1 MTGINGNPNVL
12 LLRVFNHFPSC
23 DSVLFSQGVTY
34 WLMGEATPEYMNMV
48 LEIRP
53 GVFAH
58 FWIGQQ
64 TGTLV
69 EMASPFGGYMGC
81 SGPVTTSTD
90 ISRFMEPLTSTRDTT
105 CSPQLCYFNSGANV
119 GEINLD
125 GFDSTLPAY
134 SLQHS
139 PKPDW
144 AITSIGQ
151 GGSQSFGPWV
161 TGVDDSSGRTPM
173 SPMGMFLRAGLTNNG
188 IDVLDNNKAT
198 DKAVYIGNA
207 HGVNSITLDSLLPIE
222 EFDFGGDTY
231 IVFPLLKRSTAV
243 GTYTHPT
250 LVGFG
255 YSSEG
260 IPAAGDHVRLGNVSS
275 GIQGYA
281 YKKTT

>member
-1 MTGINGNPNVL
+1 
-12 LLRVFNHFPSC
+12 
-23 DSVLFSQGVTY
+23 
-34 WLMGEATPEYMNMV
+34 
-48 LEIRP
+48 
-53 GVFAH
+53 
-58 FWIGQQ
+58 
-64 TGTLV
+64 
-69 EMASPFGGYMGC
+69 
-81 SGPVTTSTD
+81 
-90 ISRFMEPLTSTRDTT
+90 
-105 CSPQLCYFNSGANV
+105 
-119 GEINLD
+119 
-125 GFDSTLPAY
+125 
-134 SLQHS
+134 
-139 PKPDW
+139 
-144 AITSIGQ
+144 
-151 GGSQSFGPWV
+151 
-161 TGVDDSSGRTPM
+161 
-173 SPMGMFLRAGLTNNG
+173 MGMFLRAGLTNNG